1 MMAVDSAPLLRGL
14 VKQSSSVDN
23 ATATATIAAIAAQ
36 THLVLGVQ
44 AHYTAA
50 VTAIKTITL
59 TVDGV
64 ATVFRHDFT
73 NGAFAYNFPVA
84 LSSGTPNVA
93 VTCALEASG
102 TGGTFGQAIIWY
114 AEK

>member
-1 MMAVDSAPLLRGL
+1 MMAVNTAALLRGQL
-14 VKQSSSVDN
+14 TQSAAADDAI
-23 ATATATIAAIAAQ
+23 ATATVAAIEST
-36 THLVLGVQ
+36 THLVFGIQ
-44 AHYTAA
+44 AQYTLA

-59 TVDGV
+59 TVGGV

-84 LSSGTPNVA
+84 LHGDPNVA

-102 TGGTFGQAIIWY
+102 TGGTDGDVIVWHASQ
-114 AEK
+114 

>member
-1 MMAVDSAPLLRGL
+1 MMAANTAPLLRGR
-14 VKQSSSVDN
+14 VVQSAAADDAI
-23 ATATATIAAIAAQ
+23 ATATVAAIEGV

-44 AHYTAA
+44 AQYSLA

-59 TVDGV
+59 TVGGV

-84 LSSGTPNVA
+84 LGGDPNVA

-102 TGGTFGQAIIWY
+102 TGGTNGEAVVWV
-114 AEK
+114 AEN

>member
-1 MMAVDSAPLLRGL
+1 MAFDSAPLLRGL
-14 VKQSSSVDN
+14 VEQSAAADN
-23 ATATATIAAIAAQ
+23 TTATATVAAIDAT

-44 AHYTAA
+44 AHYDAA

-59 TVDGV
+59 TVGGV

-84 LSSGTPNVA
+84 LSGNPDVA

-102 TGGTFGQAIIWY
+102 TGGTDGQVIVWY